1 MTIMATL
8 VRWNPTREF
17 AAMNKAMDTAFRNFF
32 NAPTWPAENGAHPLA
47 LDVSSTDEA
56 YTVQASLPGFS
67 PDNVD
72 VSVDRNVLTIK
83 AEVKSESEEEKPAY
97 VLRERYQGSY
107 QRSLRLPEGV
117 KADEVVANFENGLLT
132 VSVPKAEVV
141 KPRRIKVSVAS

>member
-1 MTIMATL
+1 MTTL
-8 VRWNPTREF
+8 VRWNPTPEF
-17 AAMNKAMDTAFRNFF
+17 AAMNRVMAHAFRNFF
-32 NAPTWPAENGAHPLA
+32 NAPVWPAENGDRPLA

-83 AEVKSESEEEKPAY
+83 AEVNSEKEDEKPTY

-107 QRSLRLPEGV
+107 QRSLRLPEGIN
-117 KADEVVANFENGLLT
+117 AGEVAASFDNGLLT
-132 VSVPKAEVV
+132 VTVPKAEEV
-141 KPRRIKVSVAS
+141 KPNRIPVHTAA

>member
-1 MTIMATL
+1 MTTL

-17 AAMNKAMDTAFRNFF
+17 AAMNRVMDHAFRNFF
-32 NAPTWPAENGAHPLA
+32 NTSAWPAENGAQPLA
-47 LDVSSTDEA
+47 LDVSSTDDA

-83 AEVKSESEEEKPAY
+83 AEVNSENEDEKPTY

-117 KADEVVANFENGLLT
+117 NADGVAASFDNGLLT
-132 VSVPKAEVV
+132 VTFPKAEEV
-141 KPRRIKVSVAS
+141 KPKRIPVNTAA